1 MSLLKSL
8 RHYTP
13 VNEQESRDVDLF
25 IQFLENNQDAFYRS
39 NLAGHVTSSA
49 IILNDDMTHM
59 CMIHH
64 KLYNSWGWVG
74 GHNDGDSD
82 CLYVSIKEAKEETG
96 LLDLRPYNDEILGV
110 DVIYVP
116 NHIKHHRY
124 VPDHLHLNVTYLL
137 IGSMDETLV
146 VNEEET
152 NGVKWFKIDEVL
164 AHVSEPRMV
173 PIYTKLINKAL
184 KYKA

>member
-1 MSLLKSL
+1 MNLLNLLKK
-8 RHYTP
+8 YIP

-25 IQFLENNQDAFYRS
+25 IQFLLNNEDAFSRT

-49 IILNDDMTHM
+49 IILNDKMTHM

-64 KLYNSWGWVG
+64 KLYKSWGWVG
-74 GHNDGDSD
+74 GHNDGDRD
-82 CLYVSIKEAKEETG
+82 CLKVSIKEAKEETG
-96 LLDLRPYNDEILGV
+96 LTKVTPYNKDILGV

-116 NHIKHHRY
+116 NHIKKGIY

-137 IGSMDETLV
+137 IASMDERLV

-152 NGVKWFKIDEVL
+152 NGVQWFELDDVL
-164 AHVSEPRMV
+164 NHVSEPRMI
-173 PIYTKLINKAL
+173 PIYKKLIGKVL
-184 KYKA
+184 KY